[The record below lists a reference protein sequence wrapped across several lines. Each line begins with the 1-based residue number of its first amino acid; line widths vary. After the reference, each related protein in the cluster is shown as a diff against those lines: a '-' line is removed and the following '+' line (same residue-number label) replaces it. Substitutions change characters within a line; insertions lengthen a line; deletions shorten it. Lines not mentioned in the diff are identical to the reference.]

1 MTTIDA
7 LRLIADRT
15 NCYAPGGDTEYGPND
30 ATWGAPEYAKVFVC
44 KLVAGTWHQYSG
56 QAFFGEYVQLK
67 FDKKTATSMW
77 KKMPRT
83 MIAKCAEALA
93 LRRGF
98 PNDLAGLYSHEELM
112 QSDNVASDEAPKFFG
127 DVPRKASEGGQGGGA
142 GREIAAPPNPEQPK
156 PKQTDFP
163 HGHNLT
169 SPDVAAPS
177 APVVSE
183 LSPGV
188 PNTPPAQPEAVKSPP
203 IAIIPPATPPVSQ
216 KEPLPKRDK
225 CISKPKQTR
234 LWAIM
239 GTSKWHSKEDL
250 KTFLKTIK
258 TQDHPDG
265 LESTS
270 DIPDNIYEVVCA
282 WIEGGK

>member
-1 MTTIDA
+1 M
-7 LRLIADRT
+7 LFR
-15 NCYAPGGDTEYGPND
+15 
-30 ATWGAPEYAKVFVC
+30 
-44 KLVAGTWHQYSG
+44 S
-56 QAFFGEYVQLK
+56 
-67 FDKKTATSMW
+67 
-77 KKMPRT
+77 
-83 MIAKCAEALA
+83 
-93 LRRGF
+93 
-98 PNDLAGLYSHEELM
+98 YSHEEM
-112 QSDNVASDEAPKFFG
+112 QQSDNDVDNREAPKFFG

-225 CISKPKQTR
+225 CISKPKQAR

-239 GTSKWHSKEDL
+239 GGSKRSKEDL

-258 TQDHPDG
+258 TKDHPDG